1 MAHLDPRFLHPE
13 PADLALLRVA
23 CTWNALAISALAL
36 MVVAPTLVISA
47 LPLLEAVLGSQRN
60 VEALHVERPGA
71 YARTTPATVS
81 LTGKA
86 GERSKHE

>member
-13 PADLALLRVA
+13 PSDRALLRVA
-23 CTWNALAISALAL
+23 CTWNALAISVLAL

-47 LPLLEAVLGSQRN
+47 LLMLEAVLGSPRY
-60 VEALHVERPGA
+60 VEALHVERPGV
-71 YARTTPATVS
+71 YAPTPTTVS

-86 GERSKHE
+86 GEGSKHE